1 METKEAIRKERL
13 DEELN
18 SVGKYGLKNKREAP
32 LTWLRKRRTH
42 NRKMQS
48 LFRNLNREISRSQ
61 NICQLNQINMEE
73 IQHQKIP
80 E

>member
-1 METKEAIRKERL
+1 MPKSFKNYTKVFWRPKKPFEKERL
-13 DEELN
+13 HEELN

-48 LFRNLNREISRSQ
+48 LSRNLNREIWRS
-61 NICQLNQINMEE
+61 
-73 IQHQKIP
+73 
-80 E
+80 